1 MVNITFYSKDGCWLC
16 EHAQEMLNGLQVKH
30 DLQIN
35 RVDID
40 SDDEIYEMYRFDIPV
55 FEFRDGSSLY
65 GRIKKKDL
73 LHKLETNR
81 E

>member
-1 MVNITFYSKDGCWLC
+1 MC

-30 DLQIN
+30 DLRIN

-40 SDDEIYEMYRFDIPV
+40 SNDELYEMYRFDIPV
-55 FEFRDGSSLY
+55 FEFRDGSSLH
-65 GRIKKKDL
+65 GRIKKKNFL
-73 LHKLETNR
+73 NKLETNR